1 MAVDLIL
8 SALFGYFLGSIPFGL
23 LLTKMA
29 GHGDVRDIGSGNIG
43 ATNVLRTGSKALA
56 AFTLLAD
63 MLKGLIPVLVVSWSL
78 GLVPFG
84 LVAGFAA
91 LLGHMFPVWLK
102 FKGGK
107 GVATYIGTC
116 FGISFYLGLAF
127 IGIWLAMAFLF
138 KISSLSALIAAS
150 LVPFLALWF
159 AAPVVSLTLLVMSL
173 LVIIR
178 HRENVGRLLSGSED
192 RIGQKKSD

>member
-84 LVAGFAA
+84 IVAGFAA

-107 GVATYIGTC
+107 GVATYIGAC

-138 KISSLSALIAAS
+138 KISSLSALVAAG

-159 AAPVVSLTLLVMSL
+159 ADPVVSLTLLAMSL

>member
-43 ATNVLRTGSKALA
+43 ATNVLRTGNKALA

-84 LVAGFAA
+84 IVAGFAA

-107 GVATYIGTC
+107 GVATYIGAC

-159 AAPVVSLTLLVMSL
+159 ADPVVSLTLLAMSL